1 MIELLLYVLAG
12 CFLGVATGLT
22 PGLHVNTLAF
32 VLLLLFGNA
41 PTNIVAL
48 IVAMAITHSFFDFLP
63 SIVLGAPD
71 SESYLSIL
79 PGHRYL
85 LRGQAYKALML
96 TIIGGLLAGFCG
108 ICAMPIFLFVL
119 PKIEWLL
126 PKLVPALLSAVLI
139 VVILFSKRRRKT
151 FTAMF
156 LSAALGL
163 IVLKRL
169 SIQNGIMAIVIGLF
183 SLSTLVLSLMRKPK
197 VRKQELAMQGLNLA
211 DSIKGSMLAMLG
223 SATIAIMPGI
233 GPSQAAFLLRKIS
246 GKLSS
251 DCYLTILG
259 GINTC
264 NIIFS
269 LFVLYAIGKT
279 RTGIALAIKNL
290 AVVDSNMLVLFAGSA
305 LIAIAFSTMS
315 LQSLGRWILRN
326 IHRFSYMKL
335 NATILALLLVFLM
348 IFCGTLALFVSLIA
362 CSIGC
367 YAALNKVARSSCM
380 AFLIVPTILI
390 YLGL

>member
-1 MIELLLYVLAG
+1 VLAG
-12 CFLGVATGLT
+12 CFLGIATGLT

-32 VLLLLFGNA
+32 ILLLFFGSA
-41 PTNIVAL
+41 PTNIIAL

-85 LRGQAYKALML
+85 LRGQAYKALTL

-108 ICAMPIFLFVL
+108 ICAMPLFLFVL
-119 PKIEWLL
+119 PNIEWLL
-126 PKLVPALLSAVLI
+126 PKLVPVLLSAVLI
-139 VVILFSKRRRKT
+139 AVVLFSKRRRKT

-156 LSAALGL
+156 LSAALGI

-169 SIQNGIMAIVIGLF
+169 SIQKGIMAIVIGLF

-197 VRKQELAMQGLNLA
+197 MRKQELAMQGLSFA

-233 GPSQAAFLLRKIS
+233 GPSQAAFILRKIL

-290 AVVDSNMLVLFAGSA
+290 AIVDSNMLMLFAGSA
-305 LIAIAFSTMS
+305 LIAIAFSVMS
-315 LQSLGRWILRN
+315 LQSLGKWILKN

-348 IFCGTLALFVSLIA
+348 MFCGTLALFVSLIA
-362 CSIGC
+362 CFIGC
-367 YAALNKVARSSCM
+367 YAALNRVARSSCM